1 MNIPNN
7 FCGLPEEFSAY
18 EKSKV
23 VILPVPYDGT
33 RTWIVGKKW
42 LAVDASKGPE
52 GIIDASKNL
61 ELYDIELDATPA
73 EVGIHTLP
81 DLKVTKDPETVI
93 NNIKKEASRH
103 LEKNKF
109 IVMLGGEHSISY
121 GLYLALLEKYK
132 DVSVVQIDAH
142 SDLRESFDGTKFS
155 HASVMARIRETAK
168 QVVQV
173 GIRSMSEE
181 EAEVIK
187 KNKYDTFYAHEIYN
201 NQEWFDKAIHK
212 LGKNVFVTIDIDG
225 LDISTIP
232 ATGTPEPGGLDWYLV
247 LEFLKKLFNDKN
259 VVGFDVVELAPND
272 HSTAADF
279 TAAKLVYKLIGYK
292 FYK

>member
-7 FCGLPEEFSAY
+7 FCGLQEEFSNY
-18 EKSKV
+18 QKSKV
-23 VILPVPYDGT
+23 VVLPVPYDGT

-52 GIIDASKNL
+52 GIIAASQNL
-61 ELYDIELDATPA
+61 ELYDIELDETPA
-73 EVGIHTLP
+73 EIGIHTLP

-93 NNIKKEASRH
+93 NNIKQEALRH
-103 LEKNKF
+103 LAQDKF
-109 IVMLGGEHSISY
+109 MVMLGGEHSISY
-121 GLYLALLEKYK
+121 GLYLALLEKYT

-142 SDLRESFDGTKFS
+142 SDLRESFAGTKYS

-168 QVVQV
+168 QVVQI

-181 EAEVIK
+181 EAQVIK
-187 KNKYDTFYAHEIYN
+187 KKKYDIFYAHEIYDN
-201 NQEWFDKAIHK
+201 KKWFDKAISK

-247 LEFLKKLFNDKN
+247 LEFLKKLFSQRN

-279 TAAKLVYKLIGYK
+279 AAAKLVYKLIGYK
-292 FYK
+292 YFL

>member
-7 FCGLPEEFSAY
+7 FCGLGKEFSEY
-18 EKSKV
+18 NTSKV

-33 RTWIVGKKW
+33 RTWIIGKKW
-42 LAVDASKGPE
+42 LKNDASKGPE
-52 GIIDASKNL
+52 GIIEASKNL
-61 ELYDIELDATPA
+61 ELFDIELNTTPA
-73 EVGIHTLP
+73 ENGIHTLP
-81 DLKVTKDPETVI
+81 YLEVTKDPETVI
-93 NNIKKEASRH
+93 NKVKLEASKH
-103 LEKNKF
+103 LTQNKF
-109 IVMLGGEHSISY
+109 VVMLGGEHSISY
-121 GLYLALLEKYK
+121 GLYLALREKYK

-181 EAEVIK
+181 EAEIIK
-187 KNKYDTFYAHEIYN
+187 KKKYDIFYAHTIYN
-201 NQEWFDKAIHK
+201 KKDWIDKALSK
-212 LGKNVFVTIDIDG
+212 LGKHVFVTIDIDG
-225 LDISTIP
+225 FDISTIP

-247 LEFLKKLFNDKN
+247 LDFLKHVFSKKQ
-259 VVGFDVVELAPND
+259 VVGFDVVELAPNEY
-272 HSTAADF
+272 STAADF
-279 TAAKLVYKLIGYK
+279 AAAKLIYKLIGYK